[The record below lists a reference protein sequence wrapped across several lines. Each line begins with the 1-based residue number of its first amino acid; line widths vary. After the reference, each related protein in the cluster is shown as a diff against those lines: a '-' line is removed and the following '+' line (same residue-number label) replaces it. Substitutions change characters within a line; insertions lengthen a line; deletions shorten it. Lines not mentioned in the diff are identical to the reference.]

1 MRGLMLMT
9 FLLCFAVSASGQGTC
24 VPNELVTPS
33 LEGRVVFKREVGED
47 PVKQASVQLLES
59 RYQGRVIA
67 TATSDANGAFKFA
80 KKLKPGKYMLKVTYP
95 DLATYQGPVRFTKP
109 GTGSNAQEIV
119 VTLGADFTKPCG
131 GSSAAVTARKTN

>member
-1 MRGLMLMT
+1 MRGLMLMM
-9 FLLCFAVSASGQGTC
+9 FLFSVVLSANAQGTC
-24 VPNELVTPS
+24 VPDELVTPS
-33 LEGRVVFKREVGED
+33 LEGRVVFKREAGED
-47 PVKQASVQLLES
+47 PIKQASVQLLES

-67 TATSDANGAFKFA
+67 TATSDVNGAFKFA
-80 KKLKPGKYMLKVTYP
+80 KKIKPGKYMLKVTYP
-95 DLATYQGPVRFTKP
+95 ELATYHGPVRFIKP